1 MKRKLTAAFVGVIA
15 AAALGAAVNAG
26 PAISIVIDGET
37 VQTDTPP
44 QITAEGRTIV
54 PLRVISET
62 MGANVIWEQEEK
74 KVTAEKN
81 GRILEL
87 KIGDKTIYNDGEP
100 MEIDSPAQIVNGRT
114 MVPVRVIS
122 ESFGCQVG
130 WDGDTKTVYVTTF
143 PEDGGDGEYGEEE
156 FEEFTSVVTDMP
168 KYEYHGDA
176 AHMKTICDYL
186 IDYTKDRY
194 DKASVTIP
202 VPLIAEMDSSDPDD
216 IKVWGGF
223 WVFNYNLS
231 GDVLQ
236 CVSGGNYPGCMHLKK
251 DGSGY
256 SVKKFEVAAD
266 GTGFASSL
274 RKICG
279 NNDARYD
286 KVVKAEE
293 RRETERKNLIADYV
307 KANRLK
313 ITAYQ
318 DYGWDPVMLGSGSSV
333 GATTPDTGTVSQG
346 AVIEENLPGYFE
358 FSSGAGAWSTNL
370 SLSQDGS
377 FTGYYHDTN
386 MGETGSGYPDGTAYE
401 CMFSGNFTNIRKN
414 GNNSYTMTLG
424 SIQTDKPAGEEE
436 IIENVRHVSAQPYGL
451 ETGTEFVLYKPDT
464 PLSGLSEDFL
474 SWWPGRF
481 DESGTHTKLDCF
493 GILNKSTGY
502 GFFGYVYESDDT
514 VYTD

>member
-1 MKRKLTAAFVGVIA
+1 MMKRKLTAAFVGVIA

-130 WDGDTKTVYVTTF
+130 WDGDTKTFYVTTF

-202 VPLIAEMDSSDPDD
+202 VFGAAFGYLTTTLAAMC
-216 IKVWGGF
+216 
-223 WVFNYNLS
+223 FNAS
-231 GDVLQ
+231 AAAIIRAV
-236 CVSGGNYPGCMHLKK
+236 CILKRTAPATALK
-251 DGSGY
+251 
-256 SVKKFEVAAD
+256 
-266 GTGFASSL
+266 SL
-274 RKICG
+274 RLL
-279 NNDARYD
+279 R
-286 KVVKAEE
+286 
-293 RRETERKNLIADYV
+293 
-307 KANRLK
+307 
-313 ITAYQ
+313 TA
-318 DYGWDPVMLGSGSSV
+318 
-333 GATTPDTGTVSQG
+333 
-346 AVIEENLPGYFE
+346 
-358 FSSGAGAWSTNL
+358 
-370 SLSQDGS
+370 
-377 FTGYYHDTN
+377 
-386 MGETGSGYPDGTAYE
+386 
-401 CMFSGNFTNIRKN
+401 
-414 GNNSYTMTLG
+414 
-424 SIQTDKPAGEEE
+424 PASHP
-436 IIENVRHVSAQPYGL
+436 R
-451 ETGTEFVLYKPDT
+451 
-464 PLSGLSEDFL
+464 
-474 SWWPGRF
+474 
-481 DESGTHTKLDCF
+481 
-493 GILNKSTGY
+493 
-502 GFFGYVYESDDT
+502 
-514 VYTD
+514 